1 MVCQTIRDTI
11 AAVATEVGLRERKKQ
26 RTRQQI
32 ADTAWRLFAERG
44 FDHVPVS
51 EIAGAAEV
59 SEATVFNYFP
69 TKEDLVFHR
78 MQAFEQELL
87 GAIRDREPGE
97 SIVQAFGRFAL
108 QPRGFLA
115 SEDPGANDGMR
126 AAARVITGSQAL
138 LAREREILESYTDT
152 LAAFIAQERAMEA
165 DDVEPWVVANAL
177 IGLHRALIA
186 YVHRQALAGVDNRRI
201 ARNLRAQGKRALAR
215 LEHGIG

>member
-1 MVCQTIRDTI
+1 MPVM
-11 AAVATEVGLRERKKQ
+11 ATELGLRERKKQ
-26 RTRQQI
+26 RTRQLI
-32 ADTAWRLFAERG
+32 AETAWRLFAERG
-44 FDHVPVS
+44 FDQVPVA
-51 EIAGAAEV
+51 EIAAAAEV

-87 GAIRDREPGE
+87 SAIRDREPGE
-97 SIVQAFGRFAL
+97 SIVNAFGRFAL

-115 SEDPGANDGMR
+115 SDDPGANEGMR
-126 AAARVITGSQAL
+126 AAARMITASPAL
-138 LAREREILESYTDT
+138 MAREREILESYTDT
-152 LAAFIAQERAMEA
+152 MAAFIAEERGMAV

-186 YVHRQALAGVDNRRI
+186 YVHRQALAGVENRRI